1 MIIHRYIT
9 HVLSKVS
16 DEPILN
22 DFEGKVNPQ
31 IDKFLQSI
39 IKKVSKDDLLRR
51 AKFDNTKDCIVRDC
65 CESIIHNEST
75 FIENSKEI
83 AAYLFDIMKLDSDAD
98 SCDLVIC
105 LYTVKDQYRV
115 AIIKLDYRAAYNRSI
130 EFEDDKFNIQM
141 KLNEELISDT
151 KKPKQCALVG
161 ISSLNSEYDLEILDK
176 DSEKENI
183 SSKFINDFLEA
194 YKIDDD
200 SYKTKVF
207 IASVKA
213 CLSNAWIKDRHIV
226 NLIKCDRAMEV
237 LEHIALNNS
246 VIDVKEIADEIFNSH
261 EDKELKYNFIER
273 FKKNDISRFN
283 IDKKVAEKML
293 NNRNIKTNT
302 GIKISAKLDDIRNNL
317 NFTIKENDEGTYDL
331 IVKNV
336 EFVEVD

>member
-16 DEPILN
+16 DTPILN
-22 DFEGKVNPQ
+22 DFEGKINHN
-31 IDKFLQSI
+31 IDKFLQNI

-51 AKFDNTKDCIVRDC
+51 AKFDNTKDCIVREC
-65 CESIIHNEST
+65 CESIIHDEKT
-75 FIENSKEI
+75 FIENSKVI
-83 AAYLFDIMKLDSDAD
+83 ARYLFEAIKKNSDID

-105 LYTVKDQYRV
+105 LYTIKDQRRV
-115 AIIKLDYRAAYNRSI
+115 AIIKLDYKAAYNRSI
-130 EFEDDKFNIQM
+130 EFKDDKFNIQM
-141 KLNEELISDT
+141 NLNDEVISET
-151 KKPKQCALVG
+151 KKPNQCALVG
-161 ISSLNSEYDLEILDK
+161 VSSLNSEYDLEILDK
-176 DSEKENI
+176 DSEKNNLK
-183 SSKFINDFLEA
+183 SNFINEFLEA
-194 YKIDDD
+194 YKIEDD
-200 SYKTKVF
+200 SYKTKIF
-207 IASVKA
+207 IASAKVW
-213 CLSNAWIKDRHIV
+213 LSNAYTKDGDIKD
-226 NLIKCDRAMEV
+226 LIKCDRAIRV
-237 LEHIALNNS
+237 LEHILLNNS
-246 VIDVKEIADEIFNSH
+246 VADVKEIADKIFNH

-336 EFVEVD
+336 EFVEVN

>member
-16 DEPILN
+16 DKPILN
-22 DFEGKVNPQ
+22 DFEGKINPD

-51 AKFDNTKDCIVRDC
+51 AKFDNIKDCIVREC
-65 CESIIHNEST
+65 CESIIHNENT

-83 AAYLFDIMKLDSDAD
+83 AAYLFEIMKINSDIN

-105 LYTVKDQYRV
+105 LYTIKDQRRV
-115 AIIKLDYRAAYNRSI
+115 AIIKLDYKSSYNHSI

-141 KLNEELISDT
+141 KLNEEIISDT

-161 ISSLNSEYDLEILDK
+161 VSSLNSEYDLEILDK

-183 SSKFINDFLEA
+183 RSKFISEFLEA
-194 YKIDDD
+194 YKIEDD
-200 SYKTKVF
+200 SYKTKIF
-207 IASVKA
+207 IASAKVF
-213 CLSNAWIKDRHIV
+213 LVNAWKKSGYVID
-226 NLIKCDRAMEV
+226 LIECDRAMRV
-237 LEHIALNNS
+237 LEYIVLNNS
-246 VIDVKEIADEIFNSH
+246 VIDIREIADKIFNSNDD
-261 EDKELKYNFIER
+261 EELKYNFIDSFEN
-273 FKKNDISRFN
+273 NDISRFN

-293 NNRNIKTNT
+293 NTRNIKTNT

-336 EFVEVD
+336 EFVEVN

>member
-31 IDKFLQSI
+31 IDKFLQRI
-39 IKKVSKDDLLRR
+39 IKKVSKDDLLRK

-65 CESIIHNEST
+65 CESIIRNEET

-115 AIIKLDYRAAYNRSI
+115 AIIKLDYKAAYNRSI
-130 EFEDDKFNIQM
+130 EFKDDKFNIQM
-141 KLNEELISDT
+141 KLNDEVISET
-151 KKPKQCALVG
+151 KKPNQCALVG
-161 ISSLNSEYDLEILDK
+161 VSSLNSEYDLEILDK

-183 SSKFINDFLEA
+183 SSKFISEFLEA
-194 YKIDDD
+194 YKIEDD
-200 SYKTKVF
+200 SYKTKIF
-207 IASVKA
+207 IASAKVW
-213 CLSNAWIKDRHIV
+213 LSNAYTKDGDIKD
-226 NLIKCDRAMEV
+226 LIKCDRAIRV
-237 LEHIALNNS
+237 LEHILLNNS
-246 VIDVKEIADEIFNSH
+246 VADVKEIADKIFNH
-261 EDKELKYNFIER
+261 EDKELKYKFIES
-273 FKKNDISRFN
+273 FEKDDISKFN
-283 IDKKVAEKML
+283 IDKKVAGKML

-336 EFVEVD
+336 EFVEVN

>member
-51 AKFDNTKDCIVRDC
+51 AKFDNTKNCIVRDC
-65 CESIIHNEST
+65 CESIIRNEET

-176 DSEKENI
+176 DSEKERI
-183 SSKFINDFLEA
+183 SSKFINEFLEA
-194 YKIDDD
+194 YKIEDDT
-200 SYKTKVF
+200 YKTRIF
-207 IASVKA
+207 IASAKVW
-213 CLSNAWIKDRHIV
+213 LSNAWIKSGYVRDI
-226 NLIKCDRAMEV
+226 IKSDRAIEV
-237 LEHIALNNS
+237 LEHVLLNNS
-246 VIDVKEIADEIFNSH
+246 VIDIRELADRIFKF
-261 EDKELKYNFIER
+261 EDKELKTEFINSMEQ
-273 FKKNDISRFN
+273 NNLSSFN

-293 NNRNIKTNT
+293 KDRYLKTNT
-302 GIKISAKLDDIRNNL
+302 GIKISAKLEHIRDNSK
-317 NFTIKENDEGTYDL
+317 FIIKENDKGSYDL
-331 IVKNV
+331 ILRNI
-336 EFVEVD
+336 EHVEVV

>member
-65 CESIIHNEST
+65 CESIIRNEET

-83 AAYLFDIMKLDSDAD
+83 AAYLFDIM
-98 SCDLVIC
+98 
-105 LYTVKDQYRV
+105 
-115 AIIKLDYRAAYNRSI
+115 KLDYRAAYNRSI

>member
-22 DFEGKVNPQ
+22 DFEGNINPQ

-65 CESIIHNEST
+65 CESIIHNENT

-151 KKPKQCALVG
+151 KKPKQCALVD

-176 DSEKENI
+176 DSEKERI
-183 SSKFINDFLEA
+183 SSKFINEFLEA
-194 YKIDDD
+194 YKIEDDT
-200 SYKTKVF
+200 YKTRIF
-207 IASVKA
+207 IASAKVW
-213 CLSNAWIKDRHIV
+213 LSNAWIKSGYVRDI
-226 NLIKCDRAMEV
+226 IKSDRAIEV
-237 LEHIALNNS
+237 LEHVLLNNS
-246 VIDVKEIADEIFNSH
+246 VIDIRELADRIFKF
-261 EDKELKYNFIER
+261 EDKELKTEFINSMEQ
-273 FKKNDISRFN
+273 NNLSSFN

-293 NNRNIKTNT
+293 KDRYLKTNT
-302 GIKISAKLDDIRNNL
+302 GIKISAKLEHIRDNSK
-317 NFTIKENDEGTYDL
+317 FIIKENDKGSYDL
-331 IVKNV
+331 ILRNI
-336 EFVEVD
+336 EHVEVV

>member
-31 IDKFLQSI
+31 IDKFLQRI

-65 CESIIHNEST
+65 CESIIRNEET

-183 SSKFINDFLEA
+183 GSKFINNFLEA
-194 YKIDDD
+194 YKIEDD
-200 SYKTKVF
+200 SYKTKIF
-207 IASVKA
+207 ISSAKVW
-213 CLSNAWIKDRHIV
+213 LSNVWTKSGYTKD
-226 NLIKCDRAMEV
+226 LIKCDRAMEV